1 MAGGLEAG
9 IFSAAVADYR
19 PRHPVAGKIASG
31 LGHLELELEPT
42 EKVIELVRAA
52 DPALV
57 LVSFKVMQGASSE
70 ELIATARRRLGPSQL
85 VVANRAEDV
94 QGEEQTAWIV
104 DAEGAQR
111 VQGKGAIA
119 AALADRLEGMLG
131 QPKSHKS

>member
-1 MAGGLEAG
+1 
-9 IFSAAVADYR
+9 
-19 PRHPVAGKIASG
+19 
-31 LGHLELELEPT
+31 
-42 EKVIELVRAA
+42 
-52 DPALV
+52 
-57 LVSFKVMQGASSE
+57 
-70 ELIATARRRLGPSQL
+70 

-131 QPKSHKS
+131 QPKDLKTLRPKDLKS